1 MIFDGTWA
9 ASIATP
15 LGTQAVV
22 LEIASEQGVVRG
34 RATQG
39 DESVE
44 LLDPVV
50 AGDRLTWA
58 QQVTKPLRLRV
69 VCAVTVE
76 GDTMRGTAKAGV
88 FLAAPLTGVRR

>member
-9 ASIATP
+9 VSIATP

-22 LEIASEQGVVRG
+22 LEIVSEEGAVRG

-39 DESVE
+39 DESVA
-44 LLDPVV
+44 LLDPVAV
-50 AGDRLTWA
+50 GNRLTWA

-69 VCAVTVE
+69 VCDVTVE
-76 GDTMRGTAKAGV
+76 GDAMRGTAKAGL
-88 FLAAPLTGVRR
+88 FPAAPLTGVRR